1 MITKTL
7 GKKMSKIEYDIALSF
22 AGEDREYVDTVAY
35 LLKENDINVF
45 YDKYEE
51 TELWGK
57 DLYEHLS
64 DVYKNKAK
72 YTIIFISEYY
82 AKKLWTNHERKS
94 AQARAFNERHEYIL
108 PARFDDTVIV
118 GIHETIGYIDLRYKN
133 PNEFVSLIIQKLNT
147 GTSLSQ
153 YNKKIRTYIC
163 PYCRTESTHGTR
175 ICIGCQAEIVYGSTL
190 QEEANERSTGVII
203 AFFSFFFLVLFLP
216 MTLEKNYNYN
226 ILSPS
231 FIVITSLIIL
241 TSTVILTKR
250 NMKKKNIQRS
260 KNPRFYKTMR
270 T

>member
-1 MITKTL
+1 
-7 GKKMSKIEYDIALSF
+7 MSKIEYDIALSF

-35 LLKENDINVF
+35 LLKKNDINVF

-108 PARFDDTVIV
+108 PARFDDTEIV

-153 YNKKIRTYIC
+153 SNKKIRTYIC
-163 PYCRTESTHGTR
+163 TYCRTESTHGTR
-175 ICIGCQAEIVYGSTL
+175 ICLGCQAEIVYGSTF
-190 QEEANERSTGVII
+190 NERKEELSLGLSI
-203 AFFSFFFLVLFLP
+203 ALIQFFSLFIFLP
-216 MTLEKNYNYN
+216 EL
-226 ILSPS
+226 
-231 FIVITSLIIL
+231 ITRYIFGGAKIL
-241 TSTVILTKR
+241 TSNTIILFIFLIMITTYIITKKIMKR
-250 NMKKKNIQRS
+250 NHLKRS
-260 KNPRFYKTMR
+260 KKPRFIKPMR